1 MPVFRWYYI
10 IFSIP
15 IYLIA
20 LIPRPFLYW
29 FSDFL
34 RFLLFHV
41 FGYRKSVVFENLL
54 NSFPEKD
61 AQWINKTAFE
71 YYQNMIDVILETIEI
86 AVLPASFYLKHIK
99 VERREIFEPY
109 RLNGSP
115 VILVCG
121 HQGNWEWAGQTLH
134 QSGIQVDVLY
144 HPLTSKWFDWFMYHI
159 RSRHGIHPISMNNTL
174 REMLSRKKIPTAT
187 AFIADQSPSS
197 EGCHWMPFLNQDTPV
212 FLGAEKLAKKFNYPV
227 VYGDIIRTKRGYY
240 TISFYLITDK
250 PNETEAFWITEE
262 HTRRLENSILEQPQN
277 WLWSHR
283 RWKHKRN
290 LNHA

>member
-34 RFLLFHV
+34 RFLFYHV
-41 FGYRKSVVFENLL
+41 IGYRKTVIFENLR
-54 NSFPEKD
+54 NSFPEKEEH
-61 AQWINKTAFE
+61 WIKDTGYA
-71 YYQNMIDVILETIEI
+71 YYQNMIDVILETIEM
-86 AVLPASFYLKHIK
+86 AVLPKSFYAKNLQ
-99 VERREIFEPY
+99 VEGREVFEPF
-109 RLNGSP
+109 RTTGRP
-115 VILVCG
+115 TILVCG
-121 HQGNWEWAGQTLH
+121 HQGNWEWAGQRLH

-144 HPLTSKWFDWFMYHI
+144 HPLSSEWFNWFMYFI
-159 RSRHGIHPISMNNTL
+159 RARHGIYPIPMANTL
-174 REMLSRKKIPTAT
+174 RDMLARKAIPTAT
-187 AFIADQSPSS
+187 TFIADQSPSS
-197 EGCHWMPFLNQDTPV
+197 EGCHWMAFLNQDTPV

-227 VYGDIIRTKRGYY
+227 VFGDILRLKRGKYK
-240 TISFYLITDK
+240 IRFYLVTANPKDTDQ
-250 PNETEAFWITEE
+250 FWITEK
-262 HTRRLENSILEQPQN
+262 HTDMLENSIKEQPET